1 MMRQPPTTPGHRP
14 GTQAVP
20 FPSDI
25 GPLQAAAEMRLDNL
39 QMLFGI
45 LVSVDGFA
53 DAQLLREVFH
63 NASQQLSDAQALYRH
78 ALAQAQ
84 RRTNDDN

>member
-1 MMRQPPTTPGHRP
+1 MRQPPIIPGHRP
-14 GTQAVP
+14 GTHAVP
-20 FPSDI
+20 LLSPI

-39 QMLFGI
+39 QTLFGI

-53 DAQLLREVFH
+53 DAPLLREVFH
-63 NASQQLSDAQALYRH
+63 NASQQLSDAQLLYRH

-84 RRTNDDN
+84 RRASDE